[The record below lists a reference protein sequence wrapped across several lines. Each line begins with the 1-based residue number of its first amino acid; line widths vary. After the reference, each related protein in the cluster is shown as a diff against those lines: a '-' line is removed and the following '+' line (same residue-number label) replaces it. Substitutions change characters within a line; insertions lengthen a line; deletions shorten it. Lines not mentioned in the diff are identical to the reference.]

1 MIVFRI
7 PAASCKTGLRRLWQ
21 HKGVAGTIAATDGLS
36 EVLPSIRGCRV
47 WIWLLIVC
55 GTVAMAAPVEAA
67 VVPVRAQ
74 ADGMQLAGVV
84 PKNSAEQFE
93 LAFWNSIKDSKQASD
108 YEAYLK
114 AYPKGRFAVLAQA
127 RLQQLKAAQ
136 PQGQAAPA
144 PVPAQPPP
152 QAAPQQPPKPAES
165 KPAHEPA
172 QARVVPKPQEK
183 TRPAPAAPAS
193 GAAEEAG
200 AAGAVAA
207 VKDCDACPLMVALNP
222 APFTM
227 GSNHSDPTERP
238 AHKVAL
244 HTPFAIGKYEV
255 TVSQWKQCVKANVC
269 PTLPSPDDDP
279 GNVPM
284 RDVSWDEVQLYLKWL
299 STVSGRPYRLPTEAE
314 WEYAARGGTTTRY
327 WWGEQMKG
335 GNSSCAGCGEPWKA
349 DAPPPAGSFIANPFG
364 LYDMN
369 GSVWEWVQDCWH
381 NNYKGAPT
389 DGSAWGNGDCRA
401 RVIRGGSWKE
411 DGSYML
417 STTRFKYDA
426 SVRQSQ
432 NGFRVARSL
441 K

>member
-1 MIVFRI
+1 
-7 PAASCKTGLRRLWQ
+7 
-21 HKGVAGTIAATDGLS
+21 
-36 EVLPSIRGCRV
+36 
-47 WIWLLIVC
+47 LIVC
-55 GTVAMAAPVEAA
+55 GALAMTVPAGAA
-67 VVPVRAQ
+67 VVPVRAS

-93 LAFWNSIKDSKQASD
+93 LAFWNSIKDSRQAGD

-127 RLQQLKAAQ
+127 RIQQLKAAQ
-136 PQGQAAPA
+136 PQGQAPPA
-144 PVPAQPPP
+144 ATPA
-152 QAAPQQPPKPAES
+152 QPPKPAES
-165 KPAHEPA
+165 RPAHEPA
-172 QARVVPKPQEK
+172 QARAVPKAQDK
-183 TRPAPAAPAS
+183 ARPVPAAPAG

-200 AAGAVAA
+200 AAGVAGAVAA
-207 VKDCDACPLMVALNP
+207 LKDCDACPLMVALNP

-227 GSNHSDPTERP
+227 GSNNSDPSERP

-244 HTPFAIGKYEV
+244 RAPFAIGKYEV
-255 TVSQWKQCVKANVC
+255 TVNQWKQCVKANVC
-269 PTLPSPDDDP
+269 PTLPSPDDAP

-327 WWGEQMKG
+327 WWGDQMKG
-335 GNSSCAGCGEPWKA
+335 GNSSCEGCGEPWKA
-349 DAPPPAGSFIANPFG
+349 DAPPPVGSFIANPFG

-381 NNYKGAPT
+381 NNYKGAPA
-389 DGSAWGNGDCRA
+389 DGSAWVGGDCRA